1 MLVHQLEALVSF
13 LAHIWTLYEFILK
26 ELVKK
31 GLGVIEHV
39 DINKVKEDVVWI
51 PLKIGERIIIGQPYV
66 A

>member
-13 LAHIWTLYEFILK
+13 LAHNWTSCEFILK

-31 GLGVIEHV
+31 GLGVIEYV

>member
-1 MLVHQLEALVSF
+1 MYN
-13 LAHIWTLYEFILK
+13 WTSCEFILK

-39 DINKVKEDVVWI
+39 DINNVKEDVVWI
-51 PLKIGERIIIGQPYV
+51 LLKIGERIIIGQPYV